1 MLGLNVA
8 SPRNT
13 VAYAPNELLCF
24 SSDTLQKQLWFVDVL
39 RWHFSTGYRIMIL
52 SIIDFQ
58 LNAPPQLL
66 PWPAVQP

>member
-13 VAYAPNELLCF
+13 VAYPPIELLCF
-24 SSDTLQKQLWFVDVL
+24 SSETLQKQLWFVDVL
-39 RWHFSTGYRIMIL
+39 RWHFSTGCRIMIL